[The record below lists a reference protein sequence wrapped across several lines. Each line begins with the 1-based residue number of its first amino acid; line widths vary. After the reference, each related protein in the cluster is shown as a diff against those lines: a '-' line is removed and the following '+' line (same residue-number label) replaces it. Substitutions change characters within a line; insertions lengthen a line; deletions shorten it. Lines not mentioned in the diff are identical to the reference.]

1 MVNRQFS
8 FVTPGV
14 NPGAAG
20 AVHLHKWIPVDAVC
34 EGKAELLF
42 GSRPFTFTR
51 NCRARE
57 TPMRKEAS
65 LACLIFL
72 LGFDI
77 AYAQDPSEEIAE
89 SDLAPSVRVGNDR
102 LRFTT
107 GVRTIVQSRNG
118 DYWFGS
124 QSEGLC
130 RYDGKSFEYFGV
142 KQRLPS
148 KQVVSIQEDQQGTV
162 WIGTLHGVCRF
173 DGKRFEQVQQTRS
186 SVAYLRLP
194 STVQNEWQ
202 KKEDDLWFN
211 AGVKQGVYRYDGQQL
226 RYLPFPNSITA
237 VNGNTYSVTGFS
249 RGKKGVLW
257 IATYAGVFGFDGNNF
272 TKINDETLGLAQ
284 GDARIHV
291 RSILEDSKGRLWIG
305 NNGIG
310 VLLKQGESISNFS
323 RQQGKLMPMEEFHA
337 NTRAGRFTANVGLQ
351 SIFAIAEDSDGNIWF
366 GDRDTGAWRYDGV
379 SLVNYSVDPMLESQ
393 MIWDIYEDS
402 EQRLLFAMAS
412 GGVYEFKGKSFE
424 RRF

>member
-8 FVTPGV
+8 FVAPGV
-14 NPGAAG
+14 NPGDAE
-20 AVHLHKWIPVDAVC
+20 AVHLHKWIPVDSVC
-34 EGKAELLF
+34 EGKAELRF
-42 GSRPFTFTR
+42 RRSSVHIHRDW
-51 NCRARE
+51 RARE

-65 LACLIFL
+65 LACLVFL

-77 AYAQDPSEEIAE
+77 AYAQDLSEEIAE
-89 SDLAPSVRVGNDR
+89 SNFASTVRVGNDR
-102 LRFTT
+102 LKFSA
-107 GVRTIVQSRNG
+107 GVRTVFQCRNG

-142 KQRLPS
+142 KQGLPS
-148 KQVVSIQEDQQGTV
+148 NQIVSIQEDLQGTV
-162 WIGTLHGVCRF
+162 WIGTLHGVSRF
-173 DGKRFEQVQQTRS
+173 DGKRFEQVQQTIGS
-186 SVAYLRLP
+186 FAYLRLP
-194 STVQNEWQ
+194 STVQNTWQ
-202 KKEDDLWFN
+202 KKDGDLWFN

-226 RYLPFPNSITA
+226 RYLPFPDSIPA

-249 RGKKGVLW
+249 KGEKGVLW

-310 VLLKQGESISNFS
+310 VLLKQAESVSNFS

-337 NTRAGRFTANVGLQ
+337 NTLAGRFSANVGLQ
-351 SIFAIAEDSDGNIWF
+351 SVFAIAEDSKGNIWF

-379 SLVNYSVDPMLESQ
+379 SLVNYSIDPELESQ

-402 EQRLLFAMAS
+402 ERRLLFAMAS